1 MNNKLMIAKQEIIAL
16 FQRELPEI
24 LIGEHSVGD
33 VLSDADNHFIYR
45 REKDRLT
52 GVSVINKNTIYLLLV
67 DSQFQG
73 HGTGISLLK
82 ESENYIRAK
91 GYNKVTLGAGDSYI
105 MPGVPMNR
113 NAHVFFEKYGY
124 IHSWGE
130 EGCFDLSM
138 PLCDFTCKQNKPGN
152 IIDGNLYRF
161 AQKDDIEGIV
171 RCCSEGAC
179 GFAVHYKNDGIY
191 KPGAKN
197 PVFVAESNGEIL
209 AAIMA
214 GIESEKKSVGFL
226 GCLVTSPNHRNK
238 GLGTNLVKLG
248 TGYLKDSG
256 LKTSWLSYTY
266 TSIIGMYERIGY
278 KVCMKYYMGE
288 KLLKSSISAL

>member
-1 MNNKLMIAKQEIIAL
+1 MTQEIKAL

-24 LIGEHSVGD
+24 LIGEHSVED
-33 VLSDADNHFIYR
+33 VLSDAENHFIYR
-45 REKDRLT
+45 MEKGKLT
-52 GVSVINKNTIYLLLV
+52 GVSVINKNTVYLLLV

-73 HGTGISLLK
+73 HGIGTSLLK
-82 ESENYIRAK
+82 ESEIFIRAN
-91 GYNKVTLGAGDSYI
+91 GYNKIRLGAGDGYI
-105 MPGVPMNR
+105 MPGVPMNK
-113 NAHVFFEKYGY
+113 NVHLFFEKHGY

-138 PLCDFTCKQNKPGN
+138 PLCDFTCSTNKPGD

-161 AQKDDIEGIV
+161 AQKEDIEGII
-171 RCCSEGAC
+171 RCCSDDAG
-179 GFAVHYKNDGIY
+179 GFAVHYKNDGMY
-191 KPGAKN
+191 KPGALN
-197 PVFVAESNGEIL
+197 PVFVAESDGEIL

-214 GIESEKKSVGFL
+214 GVESEKKSVGYL
-226 GCLVTSPNHRNK
+226 GCLVTSPDHRNK

-266 TSIIGMYERIGY
+266 TSIIGIYERIGY
-278 KVCMKYYMGE
+278 KVCMEYFMGE
-288 KLLKSSISAL
+288 KELQSYF